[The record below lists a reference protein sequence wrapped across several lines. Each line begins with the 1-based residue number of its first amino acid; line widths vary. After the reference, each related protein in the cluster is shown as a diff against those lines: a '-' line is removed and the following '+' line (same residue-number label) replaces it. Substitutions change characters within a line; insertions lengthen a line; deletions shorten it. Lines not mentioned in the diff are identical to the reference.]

1 MSEGVFFSNSYQGAK
16 ALLDAA
22 AARHEA
28 LASNLANA
36 ETPGYRRVDISS
48 DFVNEMRRAVESGD
62 PAAVRNL
69 RPAITADPSR
79 GMEKPNGNNV
89 AVDRELLEINR
100 NALEYD
106 AYVELVSGSLKQL
119 KVAITGRS
127 F

>member
-36 ETPGYRRVDISS
+36 ETPGYRRVDLAPEFLQELHKAIQ
-48 DFVNEMRRAVESGD
+48 NGESGCAENLK
-62 PAAVRNL
+62 PRIAAEASLGV
-69 RPAITADPSR
+69 
-79 GMEKPNGNNV
+79 EKPNGNNV

-100 NALEYD
+100 NAVEFE
-106 AYVELVSGSLKQL
+106 AYAELVSSSLKHL
-119 KVAITGRS
+119 KVAITGRNL
-127 F
+127 